1 MAKPICVQR
10 YKLFLKWEKNIVLLA
25 RGGHTDFTDGTG
37 FLYIVVVCRG
47 WSVDDEADEGG
58 EEDEGDGGLESGERR
73 AESGEPFSWQDGE
86 GEDDGED
93 Y

>member
-1 MAKPICVQR
+1 M
-10 YKLFLKWEKNIVLLA
+10 
-25 RGGHTDFTDGTG
+25 
-37 FLYIVVVCRG
+37 CRG
-47 WSVDDEADEGG
+47 WSVDDESDEGG

-93 Y
+93 EEIEN

>member
-1 MAKPICVQR
+1 MGSHG
-10 YKLFLKWEKNIVLLA
+10 FHGW
-25 RGGHTDFTDGTG
+25 HG
-37 FLYIVVVCRG
+37 FLYMVHRVPG

-73 AESGEPFSWQDGE
+73 AEGGEPFSWQDGE

-93 Y
+93 EEIEN

>member
-1 MAKPICVQR
+1 M
-10 YKLFLKWEKNIVLLA
+10 
-25 RGGHTDFTDGTG
+25 
-37 FLYIVVVCRG
+37 CRG

>member
-1 MAKPICVQR
+1 MSYRLWGLLLDLGGGPGCH
-10 YKLFLKWEKNIVLLA
+10 IVC
-25 RGGHTDFTDGTG
+25 G
-37 FLYIVVVCRG
+37 G
-47 WSVDDEADEGG
+47 WSVDDEAGEGG

-93 Y
+93 EEIEN

>member
-1 MAKPICVQR
+1 MA
-10 YKLFLKWEKNIVLLA
+10 KNIVFLA
-25 RGGHTDFTDGTG
+25 RGAHG
-37 FLYIVVVCRG
+37 FHGWHRFLHMVVVCRG

-93 Y
+93 EEIEN